1 MLWLVLGDFNEIT
14 ALEEKFGRDDRNL
27 HQMAAFCDALT
38 DCTLLDLG
46 FIGPLFT
53 WTNCRVNGDL
63 VRVRLDRG
71 VANPEWTL
79 CFPNIVVRHIV
90 VISSDHLGLLVEFE
104 PGLA

>member
-27 HQMAAFCDALT
+27 HQMVAFCDALT

-63 VRVRLDRG
+63 VRVRLDRELLTRSG
-71 VANPEWTL
+71 RCVSLTL
-79 CFPNIVVRHIV
+79 LFVT
-90 VISSDHLGLLVEFE
+90 L
-104 PGLA
+104 